1 MRAGALLLA
10 LTLTRPAAL
19 MGQVGHPPES
29 SPYSDLH
36 KGNSFTVLGGRF
48 LGGGGSLGVGPNSG
62 YTFGIRYDLWAS
74 RALALGL
81 GVERGNL
88 QRLIVDP
95 TQPVA
100 QRVSGP
106 VGQKVTFAEAFITL
120 NLTGGKTW
128 HGFAPFTGI
137 VGGVAFAESTPA
149 DTSAYNFGKKF
160 FFAPAAGFRMFLGD
174 RLHLRAEVRG
184 SFWRLAY
191 PSSFQTGITP
201 VTSNVSEWTL
211 TPWFVVGLG
220 LII

>member
-1 MRAGALLLA
+1 MRLSTVLLIPALAGPPSLA
-10 LTLTRPAAL
+10 A
-19 MGQVGHPPES
+19 QVGHPPQS
-29 SPYSDLH
+29 SPYSDLA
-36 KGNSFTVLGGRF
+36 KGTSFTVLGGRF
-48 LGGGGSLGVGPNSG
+48 LGDGGRQGVGPHSG
-62 YTFGIRYDLWAS
+62 YTFGIRYDLRAS

-88 QRLIVDP
+88 QRLIITP
-95 TQPVA
+95 SQPVA
-100 QRVSGP
+100 QRISGP
-106 VGQKVTFAEAFITL
+106 VDQQVTFAEAFITL

-137 VGGVAFAESTPA
+137 VSGVAFATSTPA
-149 DTSAYNFGKKF
+149 DTSGYNFGKKF

-184 SFWRLAY
+184 SFWKLSY
-191 PSSFQTGITP
+191 PPSFNAGITP
-201 VTSNVSEWTL
+201 VTANVSEWNL